1 MADNVYDYVNPS
13 DVSDGYHIPSGR
25 KVHTD
30 NKGRQLISNVGYS
43 VTDGIPA
50 SSMPASSRQ
59 PYDPKAAKPNPRQS
73 SYGASTQATKTKAID
88 SAVSNWWQGLQQGGA
103 LGAGGMMSGG
113 NPNARSINSDDYSSG
128 LESNKIVVDGVTYD
142 MNNAE
147 HKKLMNSRVDGKIK
161 KQHEELS
168 KKKPPVS
175 EELDTKPLGDNDSVT
190 PLNSNPVRPPRTA
203 GEFGAFMQTLTGDK
217 YGIKFPGKQE
227 RDGYES
233 IHLPGTDKNSDEF
246 SAGDAAVMGMSP
258 QQAIDRKNG
267 GTTEVVIGGNMGAQ
281 SGSSSAPDQGESK
294 RVVMGVNGH
303 EFGGEHE
310 APATSG
316 LDARRSAFL
325 NYDGEGGSMM
335 ALRAA
340 EAAQGTIK
348 QNGELYA
355 VGDDGKASARI
366 SKDGERALKKDGNQM
381 ASQDFLKN
389 YRYEPGS
396 PAESE
401 SADSLNPAMPSGVDP
416 NIDEFSASDAQVM
429 GMSGQEAIDRKKGT
443 MNEILF
449 G

>member
-1 MADNVYDYVNPS
+1 MADNVYDYVNAS

-25 KVHTD
+25 RVHTD
-30 NKGRQLISNVGYS
+30 SKGRQLISNVGYS
-43 VTDGIPA
+43 ETDGISA
-50 SSMPASSRQ
+50 GSMPASSRQ
-59 PYDPKAAKPNPRQS
+59 PYDPNAANPKNRQT
-73 SYGASTQATKTKAID
+73 SYGASDQANKTRKIN
-88 SAVSNWWQGLQQGGA
+88 SAVGNWWQGLQQGGA
-103 LGAGGMMSGG
+103 GGAGAMMSGG

-142 MNNAE
+142 MNNPE

-161 KQHEELS
+161 KQHKALS

-175 EELDTKPLGDNDSVT
+175 EELDPKPLGDNDSVT

-203 GEFGAFMQTLTGDK
+203 GEFGDFMKTLTAD
-217 YGIKFPGKQE
+217 YGIKFPGEQQ
-227 RDGYES
+227 RNGYES
-233 IHLPGTDKNSDEF
+233 IHLPGTDSNSDEF

-258 QQAIDRKNG
+258 QQAIDRRAG
-267 GTTEVVIGGNMGAQ
+267 GTTEIVIGGNMGAQ
-281 SGSSSAPDQGESK
+281 SGSSPAADQGEAQ
-294 RVVMGVNGH
+294 RVVQGYNGH

-316 LDARRSAFL
+316 LDARRRAFL
-325 NYDGEGGSMM
+325 DYDGPGGSMM
-335 ALRAA
+335 ALRAG

-366 SKDGERALKKDGNQM
+366 SEEGERALKKDGNQM
-381 ASQDFLKN
+381 ASQDFLRQ
-389 YRYEPGS
+389 YRYDPGS

-401 SADSLNPAMPSGVDP
+401 SADSLNPVMPSGSDP

-429 GMSGQEAIDRKKGT
+429 GMPTQEAINRKKGT